1 MTFLPEY
8 FKYSAQAEIPL
19 SGLLLQKVHGGNETA
34 FQTCFPFRVPLFFG
48 FNKGSMMDW
57 KIFASTFL
65 TIFLAEMGDKT
76 QFAALAASS
85 QTKSTATV
93 LLAVV
98 LALGLAGAL
107 GVIFGRFLGNFLN
120 PQIMRYVSG
129 ALFILVGIW
138 VLTTKN

>member
-1 MTFLPEY
+1 
-8 FKYSAQAEIPL
+8 
-19 SGLLLQKVHGGNETA
+19 
-34 FQTCFPFRVPLFFG
+34 
-48 FNKGSMMDW
+48 MDW

-85 QTKSTATV
+85 QTKSTTKV

>member
-1 MTFLPEY
+1 
-8 FKYSAQAEIPL
+8 
-19 SGLLLQKVHGGNETA
+19 
-34 FQTCFPFRVPLFFG
+34 
-48 FNKGSMMDW
+48 MDW

>member
-1 MTFLPEY
+1 
-8 FKYSAQAEIPL
+8 
-19 SGLLLQKVHGGNETA
+19 
-34 FQTCFPFRVPLFFG
+34 
-48 FNKGSMMDW
+48 MMDW

-93 LLAVV
+93 LFAVV

>member
-1 MTFLPEY
+1 
-8 FKYSAQAEIPL
+8 
-19 SGLLLQKVHGGNETA
+19 
-34 FQTCFPFRVPLFFG
+34 
-48 FNKGSMMDW
+48 MDW

-85 QTKSTATV
+85 QTKSTTTV